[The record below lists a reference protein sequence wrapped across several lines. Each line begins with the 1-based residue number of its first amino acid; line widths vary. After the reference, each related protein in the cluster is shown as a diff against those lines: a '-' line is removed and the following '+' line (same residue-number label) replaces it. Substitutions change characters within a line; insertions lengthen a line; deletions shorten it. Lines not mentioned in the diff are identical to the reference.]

1 MNLRIQKIIIIFTI
15 MILAMGFVNYG
26 QTQPGF
32 LFISD
37 VLDNAQKYFN
47 LQVKFQGTVTSVTN
61 AANAQTR
68 GFYFLIDN
76 SDRSIKIVANEL
88 PAPNQKVIVTGIVQL
103 DTGTQTPFLREIS
116 KSISGGVNNTV
127 QQQQTAQQKDKP
139 NILMFALIGLIALV
153 VIALIIVMFKKPKTT
168 IPQNIKQSVKE
179 PEEQKTTQV
188 SYDDIN
194 KQVGGM
200 KTKQV
205 PTLLAE
211 LVVLS
216 GSKSGKKFTLGYENL
231 IGKVSGDITLEDTSV
246 SRKQAKIVFL
256 NNAYVLENLSETNPT
271 IINGKKVN
279 GSKELNKDDEIIMG
293 VIKLKFNLI

>member
-127 QQQQTAQQKDKP
+127 QQQQTAQQKDEP

-168 IPQNIKQSVKE
+168 IPQNIKQSVKGRW
-179 PEEQKTTQV
+179 
-188 SYDDIN
+188 N
-194 KQVGGM
+194 
-200 KTKQV
+200 
-205 PTLLAE
+205 
-211 LVVLS
+211 
-216 GSKSGKKFTLGYENL
+216 EN
-231 IGKVSGDITLEDTSV
+231 
-246 SRKQAKIVFL
+246 
-256 NNAYVLENLSETNPT
+256 
-271 IINGKKVN
+271 
-279 GSKELNKDDEIIMG
+279 
-293 VIKLKFNLI
+293 